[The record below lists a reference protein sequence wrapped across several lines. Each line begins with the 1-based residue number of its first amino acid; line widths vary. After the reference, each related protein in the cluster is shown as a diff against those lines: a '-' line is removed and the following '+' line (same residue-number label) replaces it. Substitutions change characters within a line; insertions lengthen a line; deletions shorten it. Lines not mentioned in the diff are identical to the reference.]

1 MGLAYDFDIV
11 TIAKDGGDCGS
22 SAKTEPKTVTV
33 CARFRDV
40 KTADALRGASPKL
53 RQVFVDAGFI
63 LDSHG
68 SGESR
73 GFYPPEDAA
82 AREKIL
88 RQLFAN
94 IRATGLRGQYC
105 GEFDLR
111 DFLRHVRS
119 AQPGIGIKR
128 RDPVRRPQPATP
140 APAKP
145 DRRTVP
151 GRIGFAL
158 GLAVI
163 VFVLLKYL
171 AAAGATP

>member
-11 TIAKDGGDCGS
+11 TIAQDRDGREGS
-22 SAKTEPKTVTV
+22 EAGKPVPGQV
-33 CARFRDV
+33 RARFRDV
-40 KTADALRGASPKL
+40 KTADALRGASP
-53 RQVFVDAGFI
+53 RIREMFVDAGFT

-73 GFYPPEDAA
+73 GFYSPEDTEE
-82 AREKIL
+82 RERIL
-88 RQLFAN
+88 RRLFAN
-94 IRATGLRGQYC
+94 MRSIGLRGQYC

-111 DFLRHVRS
+111 DFLKHVRT

-128 RDPVRRPQPATP
+128 RDPVRRPPPSQATP
-140 APAKP
+140 TKP
-145 DRRTVP
+145 ERKTVP

-163 VFVLLKYL
+163 LFALLKFL

>member
-1 MGLAYDFDIV
+1 MVLAYDFDIV

-22 SAKTEPKTVTV
+22 ATAADSKTATVY
-33 CARFRDV
+33 ARFRDL
-40 KTADALRGASPKL
+40 KTADALRGASPQL
-53 RQVFVDAGFI
+53 RQMFVDAGFI

-68 SGESR
+68 NSDPR
-73 GFYPPEDAA
+73 GFYPAEDAE
-82 AREKIL
+82 AREKVL
-88 RQLFAN
+88 RRLFAN

-105 GEFDLR
+105 GEFYLHG
-111 DFLRHVRS
+111 FLRHVRS
-119 AQPGIGIKR
+119 AQPSVDVKR